1 MTGENIG
8 EGRFLILTFDGLAKS
23 HARVIASVAKQ
34 SILFLEGSENTRL
47 VRRPAK
53 AELLAMTEYG
63 LFTNPSI
70 LIFDF

>member
-23 HARVIASVAKQ
+23 HARVIASA
-34 SILFLEGSENTRL
+34 SEAILFLEGSENTRL

-63 LFTNPSI
+63 LFTNASI

>member
-23 HARVIASVAKQ
+23 HAGVIASA
-34 SILFLEGSENTRL
+34 SEAILFLEVPENTRL
-47 VRRPAK
+47 LRRPAK